1 MLIIMSYLLLFFK
14 QKTAYEMRISDWSS
28 DVCSSDLGEEQAA
41 RQTTLRLE
49 TRANVRAG
57 NFDAL
62 PNLFVQY
69 VENGGDV
76 KYFTRWYK
84 DAMESALETRSE
96 RRLTDLM
103 KNDRKMASVNRLID
117 AGVQPLDEDRKR
129 VV

>member
-1 MLIIMSYLLLFFK
+1 MQQ
-14 QKTAYEMRISDWSS
+14 QKDTDAFYADKEA
-28 DVCSSDLGEEQAA
+28 GEEQAA
-41 RQTTLRLE
+41 RQTTLRLA

-76 KYFTRWYK
+76 NYFPRWSK

-103 KNDRKMASVNRLID
+103 KRSEEHTTEL
-117 AGVQPLDEDRKR
+117 QPLIRTSY
-129 VV
+129 VVFRLKTKTTELHPTHTDNH

>member
-1 MLIIMSYLLLFFK
+1 MQQ
-14 QKTAYEMRISDWSS
+14 QKDTDAFYADKEA
-28 DVCSSDLGEEQAA
+28 GEEQAA

-49 TRANVRAG
+49 TRANVQAG

-84 DAMESALETRSE
+84 DAMGSALETRSE

-103 KNDRKMASVNRLID
+103 KNDRKLRSEEHTSELQSLIRTSY
-117 AGVQPLDEDRKR
+117 AVCCLIKKKKQHT
-129 VV
+129 

>member
-1 MLIIMSYLLLFFK
+1 
-14 QKTAYEMRISDWSS
+14 MRISDWSS
-28 DVCSSDLGEEQAA
+28 DVCSSDL
-41 RQTTLRLE
+41 
-49 TRANVRAG
+49 
-57 NFDAL
+57 
-62 PNLFVQY
+62 LFVQY

-117 AGVQPLDEDRKR
+117 AGVQPLAEDEADDYGAEEERKTLIKAKVDEMISMR
-129 VV
+129 YSIYDSID